1 MLGEKLPNL
10 LLKYCERIAALGAF
24 AGKTANRVLGNE
36 YKPGEGIIPHEDWPL
51 YHPTVTTIHLGLG
64 FHLPVSGGKQ
74 TEPGLPLGF
83 CLCLPSHP
91 PENMYKLFLHCIQ
104 GTHHDSLT
112 GRVAN
117 LLAAGTLTVATLTLS
132 TRVTLTMRQ
141 LNTPNVLIT
150 SVLL

>member
-51 YHPTVTTIHLGLG
+51 YHPTVTTIHLGFSITGEPLP
-64 FHLPVSGGKQ
+64 PVSAGA
-74 TEPGLPLGF
+74 E
-83 CLCLPSHP
+83 PSHP